1 MTAAL
6 VVGGGPAGAEV
17 ARRIALAGEDV
28 VLLERDASTVDKV
41 CGEFLSREAVLY
53 LKAAGIDLASFGA
66 VPIDTVRLATRE
78 IVAEVA
84 LPFEASSLS
93 RRILDEASL
102 ALAAAQ
108 GVRIER
114 GCPVRAF
121 MRTPGGHRAVL
132 ADGRTFDARA
142 LFIAT
147 GKHDLRGH
155 KRAPGLQ
162 NDLVGFKLHYVL
174 TGENTRAIERCVEL
188 ILFDGGYA
196 GLQPIERGRANLC
209 LLVRKDQLARCGGR
223 FDSLIESI
231 SIASP
236 HLGRRLRGASRCWEK
251 PLAIASIPYG
261 YVRAP
266 ADEVFWV
273 GDQSA
278 VIPSFSGDGISIAL
292 HSARLAADTYLA
304 GGTPAAFQRALARDV
319 KGQVLFAT
327 ALSQAMVNDRPQRA
341 LALIAHH
348 FPSLVRSI
356 ASHTRV
362 ADVALRRAGLAPTAL
377 RATR

>member
-6 VVGGGPAGAEV
+6 VIGGGPAGAEV
-17 ARRIALAGEDV
+17 ARRIACGGREV
-28 VLLERDASTVDKV
+28 VLLERDARTLEKV

-53 LKAAGIDLASFGA
+53 LKSAGIDLEALGA

-78 IVAEVA
+78 VVAQVA

-102 ALAAAQ
+102 AHAIAE
-108 GVRIER
+108 GVRVER
-114 GCPVRAF
+114 GCMVRSF
-121 MRTPGGHRAVL
+121 SRTPGGHRAEL

-142 LFIAT
+142 IFIAT
-147 GKHDLRGH
+147 GKHDLRGR

-162 NDLVGFKLHYVL
+162 NDLVGFKLHYDL
-174 TGENTRAIERCVEL
+174 TKENTRAIERCVEL

-223 FDSLIESI
+223 FETLIEAI
-231 SIASP
+231 SLASP
-236 HLGRRLRGASRCWEK
+236 HLGHRLRGAVPCWQK
-251 PLAIASIPYG
+251 PLAITPIPYG
-261 YVRAP
+261 YVRTP
-266 ADEVFWV
+266 ADDAFWV

-304 GGTPAAFQRALARDV
+304 GGTPETFQRALARDV
-319 KGQVLFAT
+319 TAQVLFAT
-327 ALSQAMVNDRPQRA
+327 ALSQAMVHDRPQRA
-341 LALIAHH
+341 LALIAHY
-348 FPSLVRSI
+348 FPSVVRSI

-362 ADVALRRAGLAPTAL
+362 ADRALRRAGVSGAAS
-377 RATR
+377 